1 MITAT
6 GIKMTA
12 PIGRETNAMTGHEMS
27 ITTEQKMIPPTTR
40 HSIATT
46 RIGTPLGTLLAS
58 AESNAL
64 TGLWFIGQRHFP
76 KHADTWIEDDNAA
89 PFAVLRQQLNEYF
102 ASSRQGFDLPLAPG
116 GSHATTFQR
125 SVWNAIAAV
134 PFGETISY
142 SVLAFRCGRPTA
154 MRAAGAATGRNPI
167 SIVIPCHRIV
177 GSGGDL
183 TGYAGGIERK
193 VRLLELESGDRSPA
207 TLPIDLRAH

>member
-1 MITAT
+1 M
-6 GIKMTA
+6 MD
-12 PIGRETNAMTGHEMS
+12 RTGHEM
-27 ITTEQKMIPPTTR
+27 
-40 HSIATT
+40 IATT
-46 RIGTPLGTLLAS
+46 RHEPTATTRIETPLGTLLAS
-58 AESNAL
+58 AEQGAL

-76 KHADTWIEDDNAA
+76 KNADQWAADDNVA
-89 PFAVLRQQLNEYF
+89 PFDALRRQLDEYF
-102 ASSRQGFDLPLAPG
+102 DGNRRSFELPLAPG

-134 PFGETISY
+134 PFGETITY
-142 SVLAFRCGRPTA
+142 SALAFRCGRPTA

-193 VRLLELESGDRSPA
+193 IRLLQLESSHHDAPA
-207 TLPIDLRAH
+207 TSRQLDPRAH

>member
-1 MITAT
+1 MIAT
-6 GIKMTA
+6 
-12 PIGRETNAMTGHEMS
+12 TGHEMS
-27 ITTEQKMIPPTTR
+27 ATMDQRMIATTTR
-40 HSIATT
+40 QSIATT
-46 RIGTPLGTLLAS
+46 RIDTPLGTLLAA

-76 KHADTWIEDDNAA
+76 KHADAWIEDDRAA
-89 PFAVLRQQLNEYF
+89 PFTALRQQLNEYF
-102 ASSRQGFDLPLAPG
+102 DGSRRQFDLPLAPG
-116 GSHATTFQR
+116 GSHATAFQR

-142 SVLAFRCGRPTA
+142 SVLAFRCGRATA

-177 GSGGDL
+177 GSGGAL

-193 VRLLELESGDRSPA
+193 IRLLELESGRGSPPSPDSPE
-207 TLPIDLRAH
+207 TPPLDLRAH